1 MHTHAHAHART
12 APQGCLARTRPVQE
26 RILLDNSDTKP
37 YTSWFTSRFVFNPT
51 IAPISFVLSTKPPPP
66 VPPPPSPCSAAI
78 TMSRNAGSIPTP
90 AAPDPDDEY
99 DDDDDGETP
108 GLAAAPLL
116 PGRPHT
122 GGMSESFSSEPSAT
136 ASYSSYL
143 IFYERMGVVG
153 GGEGG

>member
-1 MHTHAHAHART
+1 
-12 APQGCLARTRPVQE
+12 
-26 RILLDNSDTKP
+26 
-37 YTSWFTSRFVFNPT
+37 
-51 IAPISFVLSTKPPPP
+51 
-66 VPPPPSPCSAAI
+66 
-78 TMSRNAGSIPTP
+78 MSRNAGSIPTP

-99 DDDDDGETP
+99 DDDEDDETP

-122 GGMSESFSSEPSAT
+122 GGMSESFTSEPSAT

-153 GGEGG
+153 GMRGGEGERGRASMTRTREQAWEGQS